1 LLRRR
6 LMASIHSAV
15 FGVCQMQNS
24 KRGAMVNRT
33 TVYTLRNNSGTKLV
47 ATSIVSYTLSKSLS
61 RVGCEMGRKSTSA
74 DNLASYTL
82 WWSAAIA
89 HCAQLANLYLSSCL
103 CWKESLLLVFVF
115 YVFDTRAPMI
125 MCSPSVVSLLAEFG
139 GYTSGGI
146 VSPDFRFGCR

>member
-24 KRGAMVNRT
+24 KWGAMVNRT
-33 TVYTLRNNSGTKLV
+33 AVCTFRNGSGIKLV
-47 ATSIVSYTLSKSLS
+47 AGLIVCCTLSKSLS
-61 RVGCEMGRKSTSA
+61 RVGCEMGRKSTWA
-74 DNLASYTL
+74 DNLASYTV
-82 WWSAAIA
+82 WWSAAVA
-89 HCAQLANLYLSSCL
+89 HCAHLANAYLSSCL

-115 YVFDTRAPMI
+115 YVFDNRAPLS

-146 VSPDFRFGCR
+146 VSPDFQFGCR